1 MRTLRSPE
9 RRAVGLSG
17 NRRVALLAALGLFVL
32 VAATRAA
39 VDDPDEPITLFYV
52 VPVAL
57 AAVAGGTVPGLLAG
71 LVAVVLYVT
80 WAAVEDVPLTA
91 ITLASRVAPFLL
103 VGGLVGVFADR
114 SRRALQALRE
124 REEELAESNR
134 DLERFAYVAS
144 HDLSEPLRTISGFT
158 TLLARRYRGRLD
170 DDADEFI
177 AFIEDG
183 TQRMQALITALLELS
198 RAGRRGREHERVEL
212 DEALAEVLSGLRARI
227 EESGARV
234 SADDL
239 PAVTGD
245 PTQLRQLLQNLV
257 ANALKFRGEAPAE
270 VEVRSAPDGDRVRV
284 TVADRGIGITP
295 EQAERIF
302 EPFHRAAA
310 GYEGTG
316 IGLAVCA
323 RIATAHGGRIWA
335 EPRPGGGTLVHVT
348 LPTA

>member
-1 MRTLRSPE
+1 
-9 RRAVGLSG
+9 
-17 NRRVALLAALGLFVL
+17 
-32 VAATRAA
+32 
-39 VDDPDEPITLFYV
+39 
-52 VPVAL
+52 
-57 AAVAGGTVPGLLAG
+57 
-71 LVAVVLYVT
+71 
-80 WAAVEDVPLTA
+80 VPLGA
-91 ITLASRVAPFLL
+91 VRLASRVAPFLL

-114 SRRALQALRE
+114 SRRALRALRK

-177 AFIEDG
+177 GFIEDG

-212 DEALAEVLSGLRARI
+212 DAVLAEVLAGLGARI

-234 SADDL
+234 TASGL

-245 PTQLRQLLQNLV
+245 PVQLSQLLQNLV
-257 ANALKFRGEAPAE
+257 ANALKFCGEAPAE
-270 VEVRSAPDGDRVRV
+270 VEVRAAPDGDRVRV

-323 RIATAHGGRIWA
+323 RIAAAHGGRIWA

-348 LPTA
+348 LPAA